1 MQVSLANA
9 GRGTY
14 VTAMRALHGLE
25 ALLASPNDL
34 ERLFRAHH
42 LSRRQFIGG
51 LLALG
56 VTAATVEGLVGGIN
70 PTSVTADSPLPQYLV
85 LVVLDGF
92 RPDYA
97 TLAPMPALE
106 ELARRGVS
114 YDHAWVGQLESET
127 PVGHATLSTGSMPR
141 NDGIIGFEWRD
152 PRTRREVLDGWP
164 PGVLAGKM
172 QADMKA
178 SGASSI
184 PAVVKAA
191 NPTSRVVSLSSEKV
205 YAAQGLGGWAAD
217 YILFHERKP
226 AGSNMLVPAALIG
239 HEPPEELL
247 RHPELRFNLPM
258 KHFTDWDYMSTLLA
272 LAAID
277 IVRPEVLMVNLPGGD
292 VYGHPYGGPAT
303 PQVFR
308 QIVAGIDRNLA
319 RIVGAYKAAGI
330 FDQTLFVI
338 TADHG
343 MVPNSRSVSGTVTK
357 SAVRQ
362 AGGSYLF
369 HTGGTAADIYLAN
382 PWHAR
387 AVAARMAQVPDVAA
401 AYYQVDR
408 KGSYEYLPAP
418 GQSVDPALDA
428 AYHYLLNTFRGP
440 TAPDVVAP
448 FRENTIGTADIHA
461 HGDHGGLNWGAQ
473 HVPLILS
480 GPGVHPSGT
489 SQAPARLMDV
499 APTVLRLMGLP
510 AGRMDGMVLAD
521 AVATAT
527 AQEVAAQ
534 DALNTTLKG
543 HQAALIN
550 QAIDNTSEDADR
562 KIVAPPSQLAR
573 P

>member
-1 MQVSLANA
+1 M
-9 GRGTY
+9 
-14 VTAMRALHGLE
+14 VT
-25 ALLASPNDL
+25 SPNDL
-34 ERLFRAHH
+34 ERLFRDRH
-42 LSRRQFIGG
+42 LSRRQFIQG

-56 VTAATVEGLVGGIN
+56 VTVATVEGVVGAIDLT
-70 PTSVTADSPLPQYLV
+70 PATADSAVPQYLV
-85 LVVLDGF
+85 LIVLDGF

-97 TLAPMPALE
+97 ALAPMPTLE
-106 ELARRGVS
+106 ELIRRGVS

-164 PGVLAGKM
+164 PGVLAGRM
-172 QADMKA
+172 QSDMRA

-191 NPTSRVVSLSSEKV
+191 KPASRVVSLSSEKV

-226 AGSNMLVPAALIG
+226 ASSDTLVPAALSG
-239 HEPPEELL
+239 HEPPPELF
-247 RHPELRFNLPM
+247 RHPELQVSLPM
-258 KHFTDWDYMSTLLA
+258 HHFTDWDYMSTLLA
-272 LAAID
+272 LTAIET
-277 IVRPEVLMVNLPGGD
+277 IRPEVLMVNLPGGD
-292 VYGHPYGGPAT
+292 VYGHPYGGPAS
-303 PQVFR
+303 PEVFHQV
-308 QIVAGIDRNLA
+308 VAGIDRNLA
-319 RIVGAYKAAGI
+319 RIVGAYKRAGI

-343 MVPNSRSVSGTVTK
+343 MVPNSRSVSGSITK
-357 SAVRQ
+357 STVHQ
-362 AGGSYLF
+362 AGGQYLF
-369 HTGGTAADIYLAN
+369 HTGGTAADIYITN

-387 AVAARMAQVPDVAA
+387 SVAARMAQVPNVAA
-401 AYYQVDR
+401 AYYQADH

-418 GQSVDPALDA
+418 GQRIDPALDA
-428 AYHYLLNTFRGP
+428 AYHYLLNTFGGP

-448 FRENTIGTADIHA
+448 FRENTIGTADSHA
-461 HGDHGGLNWGAQ
+461 RGDHGGLNWGAQ

-480 GPGVHPSGT
+480 GPGVRAAST

-499 APTVLRLMGLP
+499 APTVLRLMELP
-510 AGRMDGMVLAD
+510 AGRMDGTVLAD

-527 AQEVAAQ
+527 AEEVAAQ
-534 DALNTTLKG
+534 AALNTTLKG
-543 HQAALIN
+543 YQAALIN
-550 QAIDNTSEDADR
+550 QAAGNISEDADS
-562 KIVAPPSQLAR
+562 KVVAPPSQPAR